1 MTEHDKLALLNM
13 INTASDAL
21 QNVIAAE
28 KEIINA
34 KDVKYF
40 KIVSDLHGII
50 HELIK
55 TAEYNN
61 CKVIWEDYKAVK
73 IVEKEG
79 KEDIEELPIVKGI
92 SIDKLYAMCDEI
104 KSLDGVFLTYSLTK
118 YVKVDEVTKIINKY
132 IASEGK

>member
-34 KDVKYF
+34 NGTKYF

-55 TAEYNN
+55 IAEAKG

-73 IVEKEG
+73 IVEKEDKGENDG
-79 KEDIEELPIVKGI
+79 K
-92 SIDKLYAMCDEI
+92 
-104 KSLDGVFLTYSLTK
+104 
-118 YVKVDEVTKIINKY
+118 
-132 IASEGK
+132 

>member
-1 MTEHDKLALLNM
+1 MTENDKLALLNM

-34 KDVKYF
+34 NGTKYF

-55 TAEYNN
+55 TAESKG

-73 IVEKEG
+73 IVEKED
-79 KEDIEELPIVKGI
+79 KEDEK
-92 SIDKLYAMCDEI
+92 
-104 KSLDGVFLTYSLTK
+104 
-118 YVKVDEVTKIINKY
+118 
-132 IASEGK
+132 

>member
-1 MTEHDKLALLNM
+1 MTENDKIALLNM
-13 INTASDAL
+13 INTTSDAL

-28 KEIINA
+28 TEIINA
-34 KDVKYF
+34 NGVKYF

-73 IVEKEG
+73 IVEKG
-79 KEDIEELPIVKGI
+79 DKEDEK
-92 SIDKLYAMCDEI
+92 
-104 KSLDGVFLTYSLTK
+104 
-118 YVKVDEVTKIINKY
+118 
-132 IASEGK
+132 

>member
-1 MTEHDKLALLNM
+1 MTEHDKLALLSM
-13 INTASDAL
+13 LNTASDAL

-55 TAEYNN
+55 IAEAKG

-73 IVEKEG
+73 IVEKEDKGENDG
-79 KEDIEELPIVKGI
+79 K
-92 SIDKLYAMCDEI
+92 
-104 KSLDGVFLTYSLTK
+104 
-118 YVKVDEVTKIINKY
+118 
-132 IASEGK
+132 

>member
-1 MTEHDKLALLNM
+1 MTEHDKVALLNM

-21 QNVIAAE
+21 QHVIAAE

-34 KDVKYF
+34 NGTKYF

-55 TAEYNN
+55 TAELNE

-79 KEDIEELPIVKGI
+79 KEDEK
-92 SIDKLYAMCDEI
+92 
-104 KSLDGVFLTYSLTK
+104 
-118 YVKVDEVTKIINKY
+118 
-132 IASEGK
+132 